1 MDRQDADHPAAH
13 SAYISADNSVGHSM
27 LPDHPIGR
35 RSLLKGAGA
44 GALAV
49 GAGGFLAACGS
60 SGIKGA
66 GGSSAT
72 GTINIGFI
80 TPLTGA
86 LAGFAS
92 GDQFVLSQIKA
103 TSAYKNGFK
112 VGGKKYKVKIVVA
125 DSQSSPTRAGQV
137 AQQLALQSKVDLI
150 LTTSTPETTNPVA
163 AQCEKQGTP
172 CLSTVVPW
180 ESWYAGLGGDPLK
193 ATQSFKYCTMFFF
206 GLKEF
211 LGTFSPM
218 WKRIPTN
225 KVVGCQYPNDSDGN
239 AFRGGFEPLIKSV
252 GYKVVD
258 GGAYADGTTDF
269 TSMITMFKNKKAE
282 IFSNCPLPPDFNTF
296 WKQAAQQGW
305 KPKLATVAKVL
316 LFPDDTKALGSLVNN
331 IATDSWWGPYMPYNS
346 SLSGVSASALASA
359 YQQATGNEWVQSIGS
374 SYALFEVA
382 KEAFGAVS
390 DPHDKAEVADA
401 LHKVSYSGMCGAIN
415 FAGGP
420 APGVG
425 IIPPVGVQWKKSTGK
440 YPFEMMVVD
449 NSLNPNVKIGAPL
462 EPTNA

>member
-13 SAYISADNSVGHSM
+13 SLAHSM
-27 LPDHPIGR
+27 LPDQPIGR
-35 RSLLKGAGA
+35 RSLLKGVGA

-60 SGIKGA
+60 NGIKGA
-66 GGSSAT
+66 GGSSAS

-103 TSAYKNGFK
+103 TDAYKNGIK
-112 VGGKKYKVKIVVA
+112 VGGKKYKIKIVVM

-137 AQQLALQSKVDLI
+137 AQQLALQNKVDLI
-150 LTTSTPETTNPVA
+150 LTTSTPEVTNPVA

-180 ESWYAGLGGDPLK
+180 ESWYAGLGGDPIHP
-193 ATQSFKYCTMFFF
+193 TQTFKYCTTFFF

-211 LGTFSPM
+211 IGTFSPM
-218 WKRIPTN
+218 WKRISTD
-225 KVVGCQYPNDSDGN
+225 KVVGCQYPNDADGN

-269 TSMITMFKNKKAE
+269 TSMITTFKNKKAE
-282 IFSNCPLPPDFNTF
+282 IFSNAPLPPDFNTF
-296 WKQAAQQGW
+296 WKQASQQGW
-305 KPKLATVAKVL
+305 KPRLATVAKVL

-331 IATDSWWGPYMPYNS
+331 IATDSWWGPFMPYNS
-346 SLSGVSASALASA
+346 SLSGISASGLATA
-359 YQQATGNEWVQSIGS
+359 YQQSTGNQWVQSIGS

-449 NSLNPNVKIGAPL
+449 NSMNPNVKIQAKL